1 MSFYTSLS
9 GLKGAQTDL
18 ATVSNNV
25 ANVNSYG
32 FKKSLTLFGD
42 IASASRTTPGN
53 GTRLKAIEQQFM
65 QGGFEATARELDLAI
80 TGSGFLVTRNS
91 LTGGPTLFTRN
102 GHLAIDKENY
112 LVDSSGGYVQVM
124 PVDPEGNVTSTGIEA
139 ITYLQIPA
147 QSGTP
152 RATSQLD
159 ISVALPSSAEIPS
172 DRPIYNAANPY
183 AFDRLDP
190 NSYNHSIQT
199 VVYDSSGRAL
209 PATLYYVRTGSTD
222 LGDPANTW
230 EVYTYVGSEAVSADA
245 AAPTQP
251 APLVLT
257 FNAAGVLTAP
267 AAGVTLED
275 VTPPGSTDP
284 ISLTLDFGTATK
296 QAGSAFSL
304 ASLTQDGAGVGKL
317 DDISIGTDGLVTA
330 SYSNGDTR
338 PLGKLAVANF
348 ANPQGLKQRGDAHWS
363 VTGDSGNAMV
373 GEAGTEGFGAIQSG
387 GLERANV
394 DITDELV
401 ALIAAQRNF
410 QANAKAIET
419 SNAMTQAIMNM
430 RS

>member
-65 QGGFEATARELDLAI
+65 QGGFEATARELDVAI
-80 TGSGFLVTRNS
+80 TGNGFLVTRNS

-102 GHLAIDKENY
+102 GHLTRDKDNY

-124 PVDPEGNVTSTGIEA
+124 PVDPEGNVTSTGLEA
-139 ITYLQIPA
+139 ITSLQIPEY
-147 QSGTP
+147 SGVP
-152 RATSQLD
+152 RATSD
-159 ISVALPSSAEIPS
+159 IDLSLNLPSSADIPE
-172 DRPIYNAANPY
+172 DRPVYSAANPY

-190 NSYNHSIQT
+190 NSYNHSVQT
-199 VVYDSSGRAL
+199 TVFDSAGRSI
-209 PATLYYVRTGSTD
+209 PATIYFVRTASIDG
-222 LGDPANTW
+222 GDATNSW
-230 EVYTYVGSEAVSADA
+230 EARMFVGSEPVSADA
-245 AAPTQP
+245 AAVEQP
-251 APLVLT
+251 APLVMT
-257 FNAAGVLTAP
+257 FDAAGVMTAP
-267 AAGVTLED
+267 AGAFTFED
-275 VTPPGSTDP
+275 VTPAGSAEP
-284 ISLTLDFGTATK
+284 LSLTLDFGTATA
-296 QAGSAFSL
+296 QGAGAFRL
-304 ASLTQDGAGVGKL
+304 ANIAQDGAAAGKI
-317 DDISIGTDGLVTA
+317 DDVSIGADGLVTA

-338 PLGKLAVANF
+338 ALGKLAIANF
-348 ANPQGLKQRGDAHWS
+348 ANPVGLKQRGDAHWS
-363 VTGDSGNAMV
+363 VTGDSGDAQI
-373 GEAGTEGFGAIQSG
+373 GEAGTEGFGGIQSG

-401 ALIAAQRNF
+401 ALISAQRNF

-419 SNAMTQAIMNM
+419 SNNMTQSIVNM
-430 RS
+430 RT